1 MYEVNRAQLSKLS
14 HMSNNSFDAICQQN
28 ILDDPPSPPSPPQ
41 LDDTTSRRYALS
53 LLSRVAGLIC
63 VNLDDLLGYLLP
75 STARIVY
82 SSATCNSGSPRS
94 KALAEWGGIISENL
108 FRTGYNRFIE
118 GVPILRIVNP
128 LALANLYAAAAWPT
142 LTNRIQLFEENKCI
156 LEDLITRASNG
167 FPMLRVHTPQMEK
180 RFLKLIEFI
189 LSRSSHSHLLER
201 QDSSDSFDVMNVDEN
216 EEQTLKSTRS
226 GDFAET
232 TYTTIPFI
240 DESRLHASTELAEIK
255 TELSHVNS
263 IQASPILGNTTAPL
277 RLRISKISPSKKSP
291 ENRRSFA
298 SDVSVTSA
306 IQLALLLLPTELRFQ
321 MQVFFEQAQEVVA
334 NAKRHLRPET
344 TLEFVQPSQLAYWF
358 SFRFFSHPQ
367 SGSKNPGRALL
378 EFLLS
383 QPNPLALF
391 KTPKS
396 CLKDGLL
403 NPIITNRSP
412 LKKLTTLL
420 NGVQRTLPVNLEK
433 KEHKMDDTNDAAET
447 EKSGIIQYS
456 QSSSPLHPPTL
467 NSKIKIFCNPK
478 RLDKRH
484 QLDKV
489 LEDHT
494 KKQWTFDMIL
504 RNGRKVG
511 GTHSTDEKVE
521 PDEANMVHVSAMLEY
536 FQSIIDHK
544 TLPAVTKL
552 HYIKEFQKTHRDIF
566 YMHFTSQEEAKEF
579 MECLKRQAEQESH
592 SSSGNGFANR
602 LAQLFKR
609 VPRSKSVDQPGRQP
623 MEG

>member
-53 LLSRVAGLIC
+53 LLSRVAGLIS

-75 STARIVY
+75 STAKIVY
-82 SSATCNSGSPRS
+82 SSAAFNSGSPRS
-94 KALAEWGGIISENL
+94 KALTEWGGIISENL

-180 RFLKLIEFI
+180 RFLKLVELI

-201 QDSSDSFDVMNVDEN
+201 QDSSDSFDVMNGDEN
-216 EEQTLKSTRS
+216 EVQTLKSTRG

-240 DESRLHASTELAEIK
+240 DESRLHASTELAEHSN
-255 TELSHVNS
+255 ENS

-383 QPNPLALF
+383 QPNPLSLF

-403 NPIITNRSP
+403 TPTITNRSP

-420 NGVQRTLPVNLEK
+420 NGVQRTLPVNLER
-433 KEHKMDDTNDAAET
+433 KEHKMEDTNDAVET
-447 EKSGIIQYS
+447 EKSKSIQYS
-456 QSSSPLHPPTL
+456 QSSSPLRPPTL
-467 NSKIKIFCNPK
+467 NSKIKIFC
-478 RLDKRH
+478 
-484 QLDKV
+484 
-489 LEDHT
+489 
-494 KKQWTFDMIL
+494 
-504 RNGRKVG
+504 
-511 GTHSTDEKVE
+511 EKVE

-544 TLPAVTKL
+544 TLPAATKL

-609 VPRSKSVDQPGRQP
+609 VPRSKSVEQPSRQP